1 MGLQSDIMLLEAS
14 LIKRHM
20 ERMSKSDQLESVV
33 MTQSGLTYE
42 QWVNNY
48 AAPFRQK
55 INEVLDKKK
64 KLPTVE
70 EMEAHLYSK

>member
-1 MGLQSDIMLLEAS
+1 MRLEAS
-14 LIKRHM
+14 IIQRYM
-20 ERMSKSDQLESVV
+20 ERMSKADQLESMV
-33 MTQSGLTYE
+33 MSQSGLTYE

-55 INEVLDKKK
+55 INDVLDKKK

-70 EMEAHLYSK
+70 EMEIHLYNK